1 MPELW
6 VPGAAEPSIDAFVE
20 RLHRQVERFAKDC
33 AGGEAQVEIEL
44 RDGSL
49 LALESILPE
58 PGFGFVT
65 LRPHTRHTDGHQEE
79 VVIPVGAIARI
90 RLAPPE
96 QHPPFGF
103 SKPAAS

>member
-6 VPGAAEPSIDAFVE
+6 IPGAAEPSIEGFVE
-20 RLHRQVERFAKDC
+20 RVHRQIERFAKESS
-33 AGGEAQVEIEL
+33 GGEAQVELEL

-65 LRPHTRHTDGHQEE
+65 LRPHSRRKEE
-79 VVIPVGAIARI
+79 IVIPVGAIARL
-90 RLAPPE
+90 RLSSPE
-96 QHPPFGF
+96 EHPPFGF
-103 SKPAAS
+103 SKPAA